1 MITAAKQGLQT
12 SSRTMSTEV
21 YVAASN
27 ASMQHGCT
35 DATPSHV
42 GAATATMAPAKKGW
56 RTEEERDAAGL
67 SRIQSFFKPIKKR
80 GRPRK
85 RKKGNLASDEVLISK
100 PPPSNAEPMK
110 RPTKKVVAT
119 RTNWGKG
126 EPLERILTQRPS
138 RSGMIRLADTGTPM
152 ERPVQCE
159 CSRLWSA
166 SLMTHSRSMLPPV

>member
-1 MITAAKQGLQT
+1 
-12 SSRTMSTEV
+12 
-21 YVAASN
+21 
-27 ASMQHGCT
+27 
-35 DATPSHV
+35 
-42 GAATATMAPAKKGW
+42 MAPAKKGW
-56 RTEEERDAAGL
+56 RTEEEREAAGF

-80 GRPRK
+80 GRSRK

-100 PPPSNAEPMK
+100 PSNAEPMQRLAGEVATPLK
-110 RPTKKVVAT
+110 DPTKKVVAT

-126 EPLERILTQRPS
+126 GPLERITQRPS